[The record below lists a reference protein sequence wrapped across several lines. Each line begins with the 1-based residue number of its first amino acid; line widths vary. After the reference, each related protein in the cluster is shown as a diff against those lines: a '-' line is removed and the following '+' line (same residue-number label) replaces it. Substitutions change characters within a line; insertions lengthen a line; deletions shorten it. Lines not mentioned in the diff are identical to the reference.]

1 VTLKIVTTVGN
12 EMEANLVCGVLA
24 DAGIRSM
31 QQLCAG
37 GGRMGAA
44 GARDVYV
51 EQADLDRA

>member
-12 EMEANLVCGVLA
+12 ELEATMVGGVLT

-37 GGRMGAA
+37 GGRTGAA

-51 EQADLDRA
+51 E

>member
-1 VTLKIVTTVGN
+1 MSVTLKVVTTVGN
-12 EMEANLVCGVLA
+12 EMEANMVCGLLA

-44 GARDVYV
+44 ARPSARGS
-51 EQADLDRA
+51 E